1 MALATPLAARIISFC
16 HLNGF
21 LLQGLQCPGSL
32 RLEGT
37 FSQNAGVAQ
46 WLERHVANVNV
57 VGSNPITR
65 FLPQK
70 EQNCFGAFTRRRL
83 LGAGIFLLWRIFY
96 PEAILDPSPGG
107 CLNPRCSQ

>member
-65 FLPQK
+65 FCLPVY
-70 EQNCFGAFTRRRL
+70 A
-83 LGAGIFLLWRIFY
+83 LGFAQHVVSETLPRFHAAYFL
-96 PEAILDPSPGG
+96 P
-107 CLNPRCSQ
+107 